1 MVSNRIKKIS
11 SLLNSNDIVLDIGT
25 DHALLPIYLIKNNI
39 VNVADGSDISK
50 SVLDNAKKNVS
61 KYDLDGDINLF
72 LSDGTKDIDV
82 SKYNAF
88 VITGMG
94 FTTIKGI
101 LDNTNLDN
109 INKLV
114 IQSNNNLNDLRIY
127 MNKMSYKILDE
138 ICLKDKDINYDII
151 VYVKGPEKLSKQE
164 YICGKYKKENKW
176 FYQENLDKLN
186 SIINKIANKEKIEE
200 LNKIISYYKDYIS
213 K

>member
-82 SKYNAF
+82 SKYNSF

-114 IQSNNNLNDLRIY
+114 IQSNNNLNDLRLY
-127 MNKMSYKILDE
+127 MNKISYKILDE
-138 ICLKDKDINYDII
+138 IRLKDKNINYDII
-151 VYVKGPEKLSKQE
+151 VYVKGLEKLSKQE

-186 SIINKIANKEKIEE
+186 SIINKITNKEKIKE
-200 LNKIISYYKDYIS
+200 LNKIISYYRDYVS